1 MTPAARQTRER
12 RRRGP
17 GPPRFELVALAL
29 AVIAGLGPVLAGCAP
44 GERSP
49 VAPTSAPTAA
59 ASSVAVLPTI
69 APSPTAPSPTA
80 LAASSRDLPDF
91 TVPPWPGVS
100 PRPGPGAGPT
110 RVVIRGLGI
119 DLAIVVPPKR
129 ETFPLC
135 NVAEYLRAFAFPGWG
150 GTTYVY
156 AHAREGMFLPI
167 LRASRRA
174 NGRSLLGMTVDVYTA
189 DDLRYR
195 YEITRVRRFQKH
207 LDWAFRLPAELLVLQ
222 TSETPFANGTKV
234 MLVAR
239 LMGVTVVPHAEA
251 HPKARPRRCS

>member
-1 MTPAARQTRER
+1 M
-12 RRRGP
+12 
-17 GPPRFELVALAL
+17 V
-29 AVIAGLGPVLAGCAP
+29 AGLGPVLAGCAP
-44 GERSP
+44 VVRSP
-49 VAPTSAPTAA
+49 APPSSPPTAA
-59 ASSVAVLPTI
+59 ASPVDVLPAAT
-69 APSPTAPSPTA
+69 PSPTSLA
-80 LAASSRDLPDF
+80 LPPRDVPDF
-91 TVPPWPGVS
+91 AVRPWPGVT
-100 PRPGPGAGPT
+100 PRPGPGARPT

-119 DLAIVVPPKR
+119 DLAVVVPPKR

-135 NVAEYLRAFAFPGWG
+135 GVAEYLPTFAFPGWG
-150 GTTYVY
+150 GTTYLY

-167 LRASRRA
+167 LRASQRHD
-174 NGRSLLGMTVDVYTA
+174 GRSLLGMTVDVYTD

-207 LDWAFRLPAELLVLQ
+207 LDWAFGLPAGSLVLQ

-239 LMGVTVVPHAEA
+239 LLGLTVVPHAEA